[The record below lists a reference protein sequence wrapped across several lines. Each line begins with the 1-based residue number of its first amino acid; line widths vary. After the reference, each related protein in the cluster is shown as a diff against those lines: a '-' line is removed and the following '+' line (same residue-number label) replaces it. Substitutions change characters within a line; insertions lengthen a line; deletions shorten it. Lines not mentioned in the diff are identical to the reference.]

1 MKVFAHNCFMHLKIT
16 EFLASIDVIPVRM
29 GLHGLNKFRSSIA
42 LMARTSH
49 SRSLAPIMVFT
60 VFTLFT
66 NLIHS
71 PFSPLSFSCFFISSF
86 YCALIQLQFP
96 TNSSVTNTSSS
107 HRSNTNSLAY
117 LLTMLCHFLNY
128 KPLYCNQHLT
138 FSVIKPTLCRTS

>member
-1 MKVFAHNCFMHLKIT
+1 MFLSELKDRLCTFNVLPIFKCDFVEINVMKVFAHNCFIDIKIT
-16 EFLASIDVIPVRM
+16 EFLPSIDVIPVRM

-71 PFSPLSFSCFFISSF
+71 QFSPLSFSCFFISSF
-86 YCALIQLQFP
+86 YCALIQLPFP
-96 TNSSVTNTSSS
+96 TNSSVTNTSNS
-107 HRSNTNSLAY
+107 H
-117 LLTMLCHFLNY
+117 
-128 KPLYCNQHLT
+128 
-138 FSVIKPTLCRTS
+138 